1 MVVWLNYCT
10 ELECILCVFECVF
23 ISETSSNRST
33 SRLKE
38 WSWWRSPRCKKT
50 ISLLLKN
57 ENRKKIAKQKS
68 LTGYCDTNVC
78 TRQDQLILKKTKR
91 NATHHRPRK
100 VSIHFQLVNLLL
112 YLSYVNHKNDYL
124 TFGMF
129 VNEMSQQKLLF
140 LCFSKGLHRAEF
152 KGFKTTTTLYWCRKI
167 LIKYNLQ

>member
-1 MVVWLNYCT
+1 VCLNAF
-10 ELECILCVFECVF
+10 LSVK
-23 ISETSSNRST
+23 
-33 SRLKE
+33 RLPIDRQADWK
-38 WSWWRSPRCKKT
+38 SGADDDLQGAKKT